1 MSIVEKLVAVCEQE
15 WNFFGRQEIDRDGTL
30 IRRGMQE
37 TDERFWQ
44 RVGDYWWDGVGRKL
58 TGRDTDYP
66 WSAAFVSWAFRRAGD
81 AGRFPAS
88 ASHCRYIRRAILDR
102 RRGVEDAPLWGFRRE
117 ERAPAIGD
125 LICYARQ
132 PGVDFD
138 QQPAHY
144 KSHADIV
151 VATAPGEI
159 VAIGGNVQN
168 SVTKRRL
175 RADAAGRLADDR
187 QAWFAVLENRL

>member
-15 WNFFGRQEIDRDGTL
+15 WDFFGRQEIDCDGNL
-30 IRRGMQE
+30 IRQGMQE

-44 RVGDYWWDGVGRKL
+44 RVGDYWRDGVGRRL

-102 RRGVEDAPLWGFRRE
+102 RRGVEDAPLWCFRLE

-125 LICYARQ
+125 LISYARQ
-132 PGVDFD
+132 SGVDFD
-138 QQPAHY
+138 RQPATY

-151 VATAPGEI
+151 VAIAPGEI
-159 VAIGGNVQN
+159 VAIGGNVRN
-168 SVTKRRL
+168 SVTKRHF
-175 RADAAGRLADDR
+175 RADAAGRLAVDR
-187 QAWFAVLENRL
+187 QKWFAVLENRM